1 MRKPSEPRGGIAVRP
16 SSRPE
21 PGAEFLAGIDVG
33 STTVKTVVRSAARG
47 EILMREYLRH
57 EGRQAETVLSSLRR
71 AARELGIADAN
82 LRLFMTGSGG
92 HELAG
97 LLGARFVQEVAA
109 VSLAVEREHP
119 QVRSVIELGGQDAKI
134 VLFQDGGQGRR
145 RKIATMNDKCAGGT
159 GVVIERIAARLHIS
173 TSDLLRRQ
181 FDDAQMYP
189 VAGKCGVFAETDI
202 TGLQKQG
209 VPADHLMASLFQAI
223 VLQNLTVLTRG
234 HDLLPEV
241 FLLGGPNAYFPGLQ
255 AAWRRGLIDLWK
267 RKNVPLP
274 ADAAPETLIRVPPMA
289 EYFAAIGAIA
299 FGIEDSSNTAQYQGL
314 RPLEELIERQ
324 RHSSA
329 GQTSDA
335 GGLCRDEVE
344 LESFRRAYSIPQIP
358 RRVAPAAEIHAV
370 IGLDGG
376 STSTKAVA
384 LAPDG
389 TLLASSYRLSQS
401 DPITDAVTVLG
412 DLRRKLEES
421 GAPVKVL
428 GLGATGYSKDLLK
441 KVLSADVALVETVA
455 HAKSSLRLFPHVD
468 AIIDVGGQDIKIV
481 MLHDGAVKDF
491 RLNTQCSAGNGYF
504 LQAAAEKLGISIEDF
519 ADTAF
524 RARRMPLF
532 SYGCAVFLQTDIV
545 NFQRQGWTPEEIL
558 AGLAAVLPKNIFLYV
573 AGAANVAALG
583 RRFVLQGGTQRNLA
597 VVKAEVDFIRAHYH
611 GDGQPEIVVHPH
623 CREAGAIG
631 AALEAMEAWRLDR
644 GTRFPGFAFL
654 DRLEYKIRRDETT
667 RCHYCTNRCLRT
679 FVELSAGTDATASGA
694 KLVIIA
700 NCERGEA
707 EDAASVREI
716 NAEWNAIRQ
725 SCPNYVQLAAE
736 QAWLPVH
743 PASATRPRSF
753 SIHSSKKARQR
764 SGVRIGIPR
773 ALNLFTYAPL
783 FSAYFESLGIPA
795 GNLYYS
801 HFSTPEAYQ
810 QAAGFSAV
818 DPCFPSK
825 ISLAH
830 VYELLRLARSEHLDA
845 IFFPMFDVLTT
856 PLFGCSGSSACPTGS
871 ATPEAVKA
879 AFSRSVDWFR
889 NAGIRYVNPVLNLAD
904 RDLFKFQMFSA
915 WKDLLGLDW
924 QENAQAIG
932 LGFTAWSAFESRLRR
947 QARATLEELEANRRI
962 GLVML
967 GRPYHHDP
975 GLNHGILEEFQR
987 LGYPVFSQSL
997 LPLDAD
1003 LLHRLFGEEVK
1014 AGLIQSPLDISDVW
1028 KHTFSA
1034 SSNHKIWAAKFVARH
1049 PNLIPVELSNFK
1061 CGHDAFIS
1069 RVVEQIIEASGK
1081 PHFSF
1086 RDLDENRP
1094 LGSIRIRI
1102 ETMQYFLR
1110 QYQAKLQTIKEPRN
1124 TVPREERAG
1133 AYQELAPAVY
1143 ANSLAEAG
1151 ADACGDCRITGCAVR
1166 TSTAAMRIPSD

>member
-1 MRKPSEPRGGIAVRP
+1 MRKPAEPSGGNSVRSQSCSAP
-16 SSRPE
+16 PV
-21 PGAEFLAGIDVG
+21 EFLAGIDVG
-33 STTVKTVVRSAARG
+33 STTVKTVVRSAAG
-47 EILMREYLRH
+47 EILIREYLRH
-57 EGRQAETVLSSLRR
+57 EGRQAETVLASLRR
-71 AARELGIADAN
+71 ATRELGIADAN

-92 HELAG
+92 HELAS

-119 QVRSVIELGGQDAKI
+119 EVRSVIELGGQDAKI
-134 VLFQDGGQGRR
+134 VLFQKGSQGRR
-145 RKIATMNDKCAGGT
+145 RKIATMNDRCAGGT

-173 TSDLLRRQ
+173 TEELVSRH
-181 FDDAQMYP
+181 FDDAYTYP

-234 HDLLPEV
+234 HDLLPGV

-267 RKNVPLP
+267 RRNVPLP
-274 ADAAPETLIRVPPMA
+274 ADAALESLIQVPPMA
-289 EYFAAIGAIA
+289 EYFAAIGAIT
-299 FGIEDSSNTAQYQGL
+299 FGLEDSSHVSQYQGV
-314 RPLEELIERQ
+314 RPLEQLLEQ
-324 RHSSA
+324 QKHSCA
-329 GQTSDA
+329 GRASSVD
-335 GGLCRDEVE
+335 GLCCEEAE
-344 LESFRRAYSIPQIP
+344 LERFRRLYSIPQVP
-358 RRVAPAAEIHAV
+358 RRVAPVLQHPVV

-389 TLLASSYRLSQS
+389 TLLASSYQLSQS
-401 DPITDAVTVLG
+401 DPVSDAVTVLR
-412 DLRRKLEES
+412 DLHRKLEEA
-421 GAPVKVL
+421 GEPVEVL
-428 GLGATGYSKDLLK
+428 GLGTTGYSKDLLK
-441 KVLSADVALVETVA
+441 KVLFADVALVETVA
-455 HAKSSLRLFPHVD
+455 HAKSSLRLFPNVD

-481 MLHDGAVKDF
+481 MLQNGAVKDF

-504 LQAAAEKLGISIEDF
+504 LQAAAERLGIAIEDF

-545 NFQRQGWTPEEIL
+545 NFQRQGWEPHEVL

-573 AGAANVAALG
+573 AGVANVATLG

-597 VVKAEVDFIRAHYH
+597 VVKAEVDFIREHYH
-611 GDGQPEIVVHPH
+611 GDGQPEIVVHPN

-631 AALEAMEAWRLDR
+631 AALEAMEACRSGR
-644 GTRFPGFAFL
+644 GTSFPGFAFL
-654 DRLEYKIRRDETT
+654 DSLEYKIRRDETT
-667 RCHYCTNRCLRT
+667 RCLYCTNRCLRT
-679 FVELSAGTDATASGA
+679 FVEISAGTGGTASGP

-707 EDAASVREI
+707 KDAASVREI
-716 NAEWNAIRQ
+716 NTEWNALRKR
-725 SCPNYVQLAAE
+725 CPNYVQLAAE
-736 QAWLPVH
+736 QAWLPTH
-743 PASATRPRSF
+743 PASATHAPGFRF
-753 SIHSSKKARQR
+753 HANKKAQLR
-764 SGVRIGIPR
+764 SGMRIGIPK

-783 FSAYFESLGIPA
+783 FSAYFESLGIQA
-795 GNLYYS
+795 QNLYYS

-810 QAAGFSAV
+810 QAAGFSAI

-830 VYELLRLARSEHLDA
+830 VYELLRLSKSEHLDA

-856 PLFGCSGSSACPTGS
+856 PLSGCSGSSACPTGS
-871 ATPEAVKA
+871 ATPQAVKA

-904 RDLFKFQMFSA
+904 RDLFKYQMFSA
-915 WKDLLGLDW
+915 WKDLLNLDW
-924 QENAQAIG
+924 QENVQAVEH
-932 LGFTAWSAFESRLRR
+932 GFSAWSDFESGLRR
-947 QARATLEELEANRRI
+947 QARATLEELEKNRRI

-987 LGYPVFSQSL
+987 LGYAVFSQSL

-1003 LLHRLFGEEVK
+1003 LLNRLFGEELE
-1014 AGLIQSPLDISDVW
+1014 AGLMRSPLDISDVW

-1034 SSNHKIWAAKFVARH
+1034 SSNHKIWAAKFVSRH

-1061 CGHDAFIS
+1061 CGHDAFIG

-1086 RDLDENRP
+1086 RDLDENHP

-1102 ETMQYFLR
+1102 ETMHYFLR
-1110 QYQAKLQTIKEPRN
+1110 QYQQRLQAAEVEPIRLP
-1124 TVPREERAG
+1124 VSVVQAAFHRDQGREAESRCRVCALGINADGTERA
-1133 AYQELAPAVY
+1133 
-1143 ANSLAEAG
+1143 
-1151 ADACGDCRITGCAVR
+1151 I
-1166 TSTAAMRIPSD
+1166 RIPSD

>member
-1 MRKPSEPRGGIAVRP
+1 MLGKHSEPGDGTLAGLRP
-16 SSRPE
+16 CSASRP
-21 PGAEFLAGIDVG
+21 AEFLAGIDVG
-33 STTVKTVVRSAARG
+33 STTVKTVVRSAATG
-47 EILMREYLRH
+47 EILIREYLRH
-57 EGRQAETVLSSLRR
+57 DGRQAETVLSSLRR
-71 AARELGIADAN
+71 ATHEIGIAEAS

-92 HELAG
+92 QDLAG

-109 VSLAVEREHP
+109 VSLAVERAHP
-119 QVRSVIELGGQDAKI
+119 EVRSVIELGGQDAKI
-134 VLFQDGGQGRR
+134 VLFQEGDQERR

-173 TSDLLRRQ
+173 MADLLSKP
-181 FDDAQMYP
+181 FDDAHIYP

-209 VPADHLMASLFQAI
+209 VPPDDLMASLFQAI

-234 HDLLPEV
+234 HDLLPGV

-255 AAWRRGLIDLWK
+255 AAWRRGLMDFWK
-267 RKNVPLP
+267 RRSVPLP
-274 ADAAPETLIRVPPMA
+274 ADAAPEALIRVPTMA

-299 FGIEDSSNTAQYQGL
+299 FGMEDSSNAAQYQGVHL
-314 RPLEELIERQ
+314 LEQLIERQ
-324 RHSSA
+324 KHSSA
-329 GQTSDA
+329 AEASGAD
-335 GGLCRDEVE
+335 GLCRDEAE
-344 LESFRRAYSIPQIP
+344 LEGFRRVYSVSP
-358 RRVAPAAEIHAV
+358 VARPPSSGSRMV
-370 IGLDGG
+370 VFIGLDGG

-384 LAPDG
+384 LAADG
-389 TLLASSYRLSQS
+389 NLIASSYRLSQS
-401 DPITDAVTVLG
+401 DPISDAVTVLR
-412 DLRRKLEES
+412 DLRRKLEQCGE
-421 GAPVKVL
+421 PVEVM
-428 GLGATGYSKDLLK
+428 GLGTTGYSKDLLK

-455 HAKSSLRLFPHVD
+455 HAKSSLRLYPDVD

-481 MLHDGAVKDF
+481 MLQNGAVKDF

-504 LQAAAEKLGISIEDF
+504 LQAAAERLGIAIEDF

-545 NFQRQGWTPEEIL
+545 NFQRQGWEPQEVL

-573 AGAANVAALG
+573 AGVANVATLG

-597 VVKAEVDFIRAHYH
+597 VVKAEVDFIREHYH
-611 GDGQPEIVVHPH
+611 GADEPEIGIHPN
-623 CREAGAIG
+623 CCEAGAIG
-631 AALEAMEAWRLDR
+631 AALEAMEVCRLR
-644 GTRFPGFAFL
+644 KGTRFPGFAFL
-654 DRLEYKIRRDETT
+654 DGLAYSICRDETT
-667 RCHYCTNRCLRT
+667 RCRFCTNRCLRT
-679 FVELSAGTDATASGA
+679 FVELSTGTDGSAAGP

-707 EDAASVREI
+707 QDTASVREI
-716 NAEWNAIRQ
+716 NAEWNALRKH
-725 SCPNYVQLAAE
+725 CPNYAQMAAE
-736 QAWLPVH
+736 QAWLPTH
-743 PASATRPRSF
+743 PTSAMRANGRMP
-753 SIHSSKKARQR
+753 HSAKKARLR
-764 SGVRIGIPR
+764 SAMRVGIPK

-783 FSAYFESLGIPA
+783 FSAYFESLGVPA
-795 GNLYYS
+795 RNLCYS
-801 HFSTPEAYQ
+801 HFSTLDAYQ
-810 QAAGFSAV
+810 QAAGFSAI

-825 ISLAH
+825 ISVAH
-830 VYELLRLARSEHLDA
+830 VYELLRLSKSEQLGA

-856 PLFGCSGSSACPTGS
+856 PLSGCSGSNACPSGA

-879 AFSRSVDWFR
+879 AFSRSVDRFR

-904 RDLFKFQMFSA
+904 RDLFKFQMFTA

-924 QENAQAIG
+924 EENAQAID
-932 LGFTAWSAFESRLRR
+932 LGFVALSAFESGLRR
-947 QARATLEELEANRRI
+947 RALETLEELEENRRI

-997 LPLDAD
+997 LPLDGD
-1003 LLHRLFGEEVK
+1003 FLRRLFGDEVEG
-1014 AGLIQSPLDISDVW
+1014 GLIESPLDISDVW
-1028 KHTFSA
+1028 KHTFAA

-1049 PNLIPVELSNFK
+1049 PNLIPIELSNFK

-1069 RVVEQIIEASGK
+1069 RMVEQIIEASGK

-1102 ETMQYFLR
+1102 ETMHYFLR
-1110 QYQAKLQTIKEPRN
+1110 QYQERLQ
-1124 TVPREERAG
+1124 
-1133 AYQELAPAVY
+1133 
-1143 ANSLAEAG
+1143 AEAG
-1151 ADACGDCRITGCAVR
+1151 EWTH
-1166 TSTAAMRIPSD
+1166 IPGYLPPGLDMAQDSENKSMAGIGYTQAK